1 MIKKVLILLMLMPF
15 LVFAHGG
22 EDHDETKKSGAKP
35 ATYFSSEAESGL
47 YELILKY
54 PSTEPNKS
62 AGLKLFISNVNTNAP
77 IDSVSLQIKVAGN
90 PNIKLEVRRID
101 KGIYEISGI
110 FPEKKSYNLT
120 VNINSLI
127 GPDLLLL
134 SNIEIGR
141 QLEKE
146 INLLVHNDT
155 HWYKSNLF
163 FGVAGALVGILA
175 MFFFMKKRNRKIP
188 TALIIF
194 FGLVPTTTYHTAF
207 AHGGEDH
214 GSNVQK
220 GGVLSTTFMVEKE
233 TQFLFGILTQ
243 KIGTENFYQSS
254 QVLGTIIPSPQGRA
268 VIQSP
273 QTGKIVSLKVSVGQK
288 VFAGQILAV
297 IEQQIDA
304 GTQINILSQKNAVD
318 AEFNAAK
325 AQYERLKAIEV
336 IAAKKDVT
344 EAKARYET
352 ALKNKQLFNS
362 NAGRNIGNTKMIT
375 LSAPINGVVGTFNY
389 SIGAVV
395 NTGETLF
402 DITNLE
408 KVLVEA
414 QVFANDAIQLKAV
427 EKITAA
433 SNVPNDTV
441 AFRLRLL
448 STAQTVNGTNQSQKV
463 IFEILN
469 PKSTFRIGENIA
481 VTIFSKNI
489 SKQIV
494 VPNDAIAE
502 INGKPAV
509 FIKDKAEQYSISYI
523 NKGASNNRYTTIAKG
538 IEEGERIVTAGVYQ
552 MKTIFLNQ

>member
-15 LVFAHGG
+15 MVFAHGG
-22 EDHDETKKSGAKP
+22 EDHGEAKKSGAKP

-54 PSTEPNKS
+54 PSIEPNKS

-90 PNIKLEVRRID
+90 PNIKLEVSRID

-318 AEFNAAK
+318 AEFNA
-325 AQYERLKAIEV
+325 
-336 IAAKKDVT
+336 
-344 EAKARYET
+344 
-352 ALKNKQLFNS
+352 
-362 NAGRNIGNTKMIT
+362 
-375 LSAPINGVVGTFNY
+375 
-389 SIGAVV
+389 
-395 NTGETLF
+395 
-402 DITNLE
+402 
-408 KVLVEA
+408 
-414 QVFANDAIQLKAV
+414 
-427 EKITAA
+427 
-433 SNVPNDTV
+433 
-441 AFRLRLL
+441 
-448 STAQTVNGTNQSQKV
+448 
-463 IFEILN
+463 
-469 PKSTFRIGENIA
+469 
-481 VTIFSKNI
+481 
-489 SKQIV
+489 
-494 VPNDAIAE
+494 
-502 INGKPAV
+502 
-509 FIKDKAEQYSISYI
+509 
-523 NKGASNNRYTTIAKG
+523 
-538 IEEGERIVTAGVYQ
+538 
-552 MKTIFLNQ
+552 

>member
-1 MIKKVLILLMLMPF
+1 M
-15 LVFAHGG
+15 
-22 EDHDETKKSGAKP
+22 
-35 ATYFSSEAESGL
+35 
-47 YELILKY
+47 
-54 PSTEPNKS
+54 
-62 AGLKLFISNVNTNAP
+62 
-77 IDSVSLQIKVAGN
+77 
-90 PNIKLEVRRID
+90 
-101 KGIYEISGI
+101 
-110 FPEKKSYNLT
+110 
-120 VNINSLI
+120 
-127 GPDLLLL
+127 
-134 SNIEIGR
+134 
-141 QLEKE
+141 
-146 INLLVHNDT
+146 
-155 HWYKSNLF
+155 F

-325 AQYERLKAIEV
+325 AQYERLKAIED